1 MSVLTLMLQFRDSSK
16 SFLLEQKMTAVFAI
30 TQTYWIE
37 LVSIFVL
44 LVHLCALLYY
54 SKTST
59 SRMEEVPNTK
69 TSAKISEYEIQRMN
83 SIDSGDGH
91 LPSRT
96 GTEHH
101 IVTEVVDEY
110 CLPNIRQP
118 IEDLDDRFLS
128 EIFHS
133 LQTVA
138 TEVPKGTAAGAWEPR
153 RSGRSR
159 KATNRFT
166 ESWCNG
172 KFRGLGSALGVESY
186 S

>member
-1 MSVLTLMLQFRDSSK
+1 MAQFRDSSK
-16 SFLLEQKMTAVFAI
+16 SFLFEQKMTAVFAI

-54 SKTST
+54 AKTST
-59 SRMEEVPNTK
+59 SRIKEVPNTK
-69 TSAKISEYEIQRMN
+69 TSAKISEYEIQRID
-83 SIDSGDGH
+83 SIDSGH
-91 LPSRT
+91 LPGRT

-101 IVTEVVDEY
+101 IVKEVFDEY

-118 IEDLDDRFLS
+118 IEDLDDRFPS
-128 EIFHS
+128 EKNHLPQIVTTEIPKE
-133 LQTVA
+133 TVA
-138 TEVPKGTAAGAWEPR
+138 GGWEPR

-172 KFRGLGSALGVESY
+172 NFRGLGSALGVES
-186 S
+186 